1 MLFARQRLHERAL
14 AQAKTLLSAR
24 GTLQDLYGYINSR
37 MTIPAPGQKEKNLN
51 TAETNEG
58 NTYERRN
65 LYKPSFRNF

>member
-37 MTIPAPGQKEKNLN
+37 MTIPAPGQKEKNIL
-51 TAETNEG
+51 TQPKRMKVTLTNEG
-58 NTYERRN
+58 I
-65 LYKPSFRNF
+65 YKTLIS